1 MKGTFEMD
9 NFLAYSSGFLF
20 FSSLFTFFYMFSYGM
35 DFDFLDQLMGGDK
48 AESINKTI
56 HVSNVWWGKS
66 RGLLLKYWVKL
77 QGFNKFN

>member
-35 DFDFLDQLMGGDK
+35 DFDFLDQLMGG
-48 AESINKTI
+48 T
-56 HVSNVWWGKS
+56 
-66 RGLLLKYWVKL
+66 KL
-77 QGFNKFN
+77 SQ